1 MDRKRYFGISLLI
14 NNRLSE
20 DAHLDFR
27 VIPVVSDAGTFR
39 LRRPRRLAG
48 NVSAI
53 RFHLGLKLDPR
64 FIRRKFAVVGL
75 YLWNITLENA
85 PRWQAPDFTCGK
97 NLANV
102 VGQVIETVK
111 WPVH

>member
-27 VIPVVSDAGTFR
+27 VSSVVSDASTFR
-39 LRRPRRLAG
+39 LRRPCRLAG

-75 YLWNITLENA
+75 WFSTTKILPLPSE
-85 PRWQAPDFTCGK
+85 
-97 NLANV
+97 
-102 VGQVIETVK
+102 K
-111 WPVH
+111 WLSSKAERRYS